1 VDDSEERDVI
11 PARKDGIF
19 MVHYSEKESV
29 ELDVDNMEINTL
41 WRLEHILRA
50 ESTQQCEG
58 RSFLMGF
65 SLRDFGEQ
73 T

>member
-1 VDDSEERDVI
+1 MDDSEERDVI

-50 ESTQQCEG
+50 ESTQ
-58 RSFLMGF
+58 
-65 SLRDFGEQ
+65 
-73 T
+73 